1 MADGGHRRAKRV
13 VGAATARDAE
23 VPGAVPGAP
32 GAPVGGEVL
41 DELDKRVIRLLQDDG
56 RMPNTEIAREL
67 RVSETTV
74 RKRISQLVSR
84 GLINIVAVP
93 TPRAVGMNLSAIIGI
108 SILLPHMRE
117 ISDQLKRQREVR
129 YCGVSTGRYDIIVEA
144 FFFDQQHFLD
154 FISNRLGRMKGI
166 TGLETSII
174 LDVVKFSYEWEI
186 A

>member
-13 VGAATARDAE
+13 VAAAAGDADA
-23 VPGAVPGAP
+23 GDASGAP
-32 GAPVGGEVL
+32 GGTAGGEVL

-56 RMPNTEIAREL
+56 RMPNTEIARKL